1 MKRIEL
7 IRLEEKKTAQL
18 KQGAAMTPAERFHY
32 MLELIHLSNV
42 LSPNR
47 PPKEKP
53 YYRIFTLKR
62 IHDFHG

>member
-1 MKRIEL
+1 MKQVEL
-7 IRLEEKKTAQL
+7 ISFEEKKTAQL
-18 KQGAAMTPAERFHY
+18 KQNAAMTAAGRFYY

-53 YYRIFTLKR
+53 YFRIFTLKR
-62 IHDFHG
+62 IHDFHR